1 MRIKKVVNGVTTN
14 YTLNDNNI
22 VHMMQGSHD
31 LHFFYD
37 AQGKPGMVT
46 YNDVDYFYV
55 YNLQGDVV
63 ALIDANGTQ
72 VVEYVYD
79 AWGNPISKT
88 GTSGGDTG
96 HAEPVPISWVCV

>member
-1 MRIKKVVNGVTTN
+1 
-14 YTLNDNNI
+14 
-22 VHMMQGSHD
+22 
-31 LHFFYD
+31 
-37 AQGKPGMVT
+37 MVT

-72 VVEYVYD
+72 VVEYGYD

-88 GTSGGDTG
+88 GSLQRRLVRKTYLDIENMFTMKKLSCIIIRNVGLM
-96 HAEPVPISWVCV
+96 VKKVLMK

>member
-1 MRIKKVVNGVTTN
+1 
-14 YTLNDNNI
+14 
-22 VHMMQGSHD
+22 
-31 LHFFYD
+31 
-37 AQGKPGMVT
+37 MVT

-72 VVEYVYD
+72 MVEYGYD

-88 GTSGGDTG
+88 GSLQRRL
-96 HAEPVPISWVCV
+96 VR